1 MKLALSLHE
10 ITRRD
15 RSRVGGKGFALAE
28 MQRSGMQVPE
38 ALCISTDAYQDYLS
52 STGLREQMHMELY
65 RKPFDEMRWEEIWDT
80 ALRIRNMFIKTPMHS
95 RLQEQLRTLLA
106 PRFSERPVSVRS
118 SAPGEDTSKTSF
130 AGLHESFVN
139 IRGLNSIL
147 DHVRLVWASLWSDRA
162 LLYRQELGLDVEK
175 STMAVVVQE
184 MVLGERSGVAFGM
197 SPIHE
202 GQSVIEAVF
211 GLNQGLVDGTLEP
224 DRWILDRNSGRIL
237 SHHAA
242 LREKILVPVPQG
254 VRLESLPRKLHNRAP
269 LRNSDVNEI
278 YGLVMNAEAIF
289 GSPQDVEW
297 TYSREILHA
306 LQSRPITTKAPS
318 SEDQR
323 PWYLSLHR
331 SFDNLRSLRTQI
343 ETELIPR
350 MEKEAHELSLMDL
363 SALPDSALAQ
373 EIRRRRQIHNT
384 WIKIYWHDC
393 IPFAHGMRLFGKI
406 YNDIMK
412 PEDPFQFMT
421 LLRSPD
427 MVSVR
432 RNQMLEELSG
442 LIREDPGNK
451 ACILAGNQDACKP
464 EVKQLLERIMDQF
477 GDLAWENGRLGQ
489 DPGRLLR
496 LVLQMPSRAAN
507 GNDLKAQQPRELDEA
522 FLSRFEEG
530 QQPYALELL
539 DLARA
544 SYRLRDDDNIFM
556 GKIEGQILAAVA
568 EANRRIAERPVTDS
582 KIPETDDLLRAVR
595 SEASFQTPNRKA
607 EPSVSKGGFSLKSRQ
622 ILGQPA
628 GPGMAVGKA
637 RVVLDASDLFSFQ
650 SGEILVCDA
659 VDPAMTFVVPLASG
673 IVERRGGMLIH
684 GAIIAREYGI
694 PCVTGVPDAVNQI
707 RTGDFITVD
716 GYLGIVIIGEAS
728 L

>member
-1 MKLALSLHE
+1 
-10 ITRRD
+10 D
-15 RSRVGGKGFALAE
+15 
-28 MQRSGMQVPE
+28 
-38 ALCISTDAYQDYLS
+38 
-52 STGLREQMHMELY
+52 
-65 RKPFDEMRWEEIWDT
+65 
-80 ALRIRNMFIKTPMHS
+80 
-95 RLQEQLRTLLA
+95 
-106 PRFSERPVSVRS
+106 
-118 SAPGEDTSKTSF
+118 SARTSF

-139 IRGLNSIL
+139 IRGLDSIL
-147 DHVRLVWASLWSDRA
+147 EHVRLVWASLWSDRA

-175 STMAVVVQE
+175 SAMAVVVQE

-197 SPIHE
+197 SPLHE
-202 GQSVIEAVF
+202 GQSVIEAVY

-224 DRWILDRNSGRIL
+224 DRWILDRDSGRIL

-254 VRLESLPRKLHNRAP
+254 VRLESLPRKLRHRAP
-269 LRNSDVNEI
+269 LGNREVKEV
-278 YGLVMNAEAIF
+278 YGLVMKAETLF

-297 TYSREILHA
+297 TYSKQILHA
-306 LQSRPITTKAPS
+306 LQARPITTSAPS

-331 SFDNLRSLRTQI
+331 SFDNLRSLRTKI

-350 MEKEAHELSLMDL
+350 MEKEAHEMSLMDF
-363 SALPDSALAQ
+363 SALPDSALAR
-373 EIRRRRQIHNT
+373 EICRRRQTHKK
-384 WIKIYWHDC
+384 WIEIYWHDC

-406 YNDIMK
+406 YNDLMK

-421 LLRSPD
+421 LLGSPD

-432 RNQMLEELSG
+432 RNQMLENLSE
-442 LIREDPGNK
+442 LIRKDPGNK

-464 EVKQLLERIMDQF
+464 EVRQLLERILDQF

-489 DPGRLLR
+489 DRGRLLR
-496 LVLQMPSRAAN
+496 LVLQMASRSDH
-507 GNDLKAQQPRELDEA
+507 GNILKAQKPRELDKA
-522 FLSRFEEG
+522 FLSCFEEA

-544 SYRLRDDDNIFM
+544 SYRLRDDDNISI
-556 GKIEGQILAAVA
+556 GKIEGQVLAVVA
-568 EANRRIAERPVTDS
+568 EAIRRLNERPLFGSGTAE
-582 KIPETDDLLRAVR
+582 PDDLLRAVQ
-595 SEASFQTPNRKA
+595 SESSFNKPNTQAQT
-607 EPSVSKGGFSLKSRQ
+607 SVKKSGFSLKSRQ

-628 GPGMAVGKA
+628 GPGMAMGKA
-637 RVVLDASDLFSFQ
+637 RVVLDSSDLFSFQ

-716 GYLGIVIIGEAS
+716 GHLGIVVIGEAS